1 MTRTMNIQLIH
12 GEFEA
17 ADALELITQMIHIK
31 IKYHEG
37 RIPQNSSEEDIKYR
51 ESKIKTLQKE
61 LFQLRAGI
69 GLEMKTV
76 KLDATIN
83 ISAQ

>member
-1 MTRTMNIQLIH
+1 MNIQLIH
-12 GEFEA
+12 GEFGA

-31 IKYHEG
+31 IKFHEG
-37 RIPQNSSEEDIKYR
+37 RIDQNSNEEDIKYR
-51 ESKIKTLQKE
+51 ESKIKKLQKE

-69 GLEMKTV
+69 GPEMKNL

-83 ISAQ
+83 ITAQ